1 MTNDEIL
8 WIEGKRSGSPPFS
21 SELREK
27 GYQIEMVT
35 TGKAARRSLGRSVPN
50 AVVVNAASLGTS
62 GTRIC
67 KSLRST
73 VENLPII
80 LILGPENAPTKHDV
94 EADVLLILPFTTRKL
109 VNRITPYLTFGQGEI
124 IKAGDIQL
132 DLNNLIV
139 RCEGRAS
146 HLTPRMAQLLKILIN
161 KRGEI
166 VKREQLFRQVWK
178 TNYTDDT
185 RTLDV
190 HMSWLRKAVEEDP
203 RQPQYLRTVRGVGY
217 RLDV

>member
-1 MTNDEIL
+1 MTNTDIL
-8 WIEGKRSGSPPFS
+8 WIEGKRAGSPPFI

-27 GYQIEMVT
+27 GYQIETVP
-35 TGKAARRSLGRSVPN
+35 TGKAARRSLGRRVPN

-67 KSLRST
+67 KSLRSK
-73 VENLPII
+73 VEDLPII
-80 LILGPENAPTKHDV
+80 LIISPKHAPARHDV
-94 EADVLLILPFTTRKL
+94 EANVLLILPFTIRKL
-109 VNRITPYLTFGQGEI
+109 VNRITPFLSFGRGKVI
-124 IKAGDIQL
+124 RAGDIHL
-132 DLNNLIV
+132 DLKNLIV

-146 HLTPRMAQLLKILIN
+146 HLTPRMAQLLKILID

-178 TNYTDDT
+178 TTYTDDT

-203 RQPQYLRTVRGVGY
+203 RQPQYIRTVRGVGY